1 EVGAALV
8 HLARDAPVR
17 DVELEEG
24 VAGRQRHAIDV
35 CRVPGRN
42 DMAARIRP
50 GGDVPDEVLDLVDFP
65 PIGRAPVAPLVAV
78 DRAELALVVGPFVP
92 DGDAV
97 LLQPAHVGVAAQEPE
112 QLVGDRLEVQLLG
125 GEQREAFA
133 QVEAQLP
140 AEERQRAGAGAVG
153 LARAAL
159 QHLAQQLQVAALAGH
174 RSAVYCPN
182 AAQSSAAFWNRS
194 SGLLASILSSSA
206 WCTASGSAR
215 RGLGSWTCRC
225 ISSVTLA
232 RS

>member
-92 DGDAV
+92 DRDAA
-97 LLQPAHVGVAAQEPE
+97 LLQPFHVGVAAQEPE

-125 GEQREAFA
+125 GEQGEAVA
-133 QVEAQLP
+133 QVEAQLA
-140 AEERQRAGAGAVG
+140 AEHRQRAGAGAVG
-153 LARAAL
+153 LARAARK
-159 QHLAQQLQVAALAGH
+159 HFAQQVEVLRLADH
-174 RSAVYCPN
+174 RYCPN
-182 AAQSSAAFWNRS
+182 AAHSSAAFWNRS
-194 SGLLASILSSSA
+194 SGFLASILSSSA
-206 WCTASGSAR
+206 WCTAAVSGR
-215 RGLGSWTCRC
+215 RGAGSLTCSRTR
-225 ISSVTLA
+225 SATLA
-232 RS
+232 VS